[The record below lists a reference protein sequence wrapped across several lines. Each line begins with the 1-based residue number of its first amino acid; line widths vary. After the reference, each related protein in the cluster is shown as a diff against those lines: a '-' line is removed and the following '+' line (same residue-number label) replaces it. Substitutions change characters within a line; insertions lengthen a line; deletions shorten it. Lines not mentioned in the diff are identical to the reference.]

1 MKKSDRVLWIAVGLQ
16 MVFLIFMPFI
26 VIGLSRLS
34 TAWLFWFNSN
44 MPAYLALGILGSIA
58 IMLAALV
65 VRHKYLKNDKED

>member
-1 MKKSDRVLWIAVGLQ
+1 MKKSDRVLWIAVAVQ
-16 MVFLIFMPFI
+16 MAFLIFMPFI

-34 TAWLFWFNSN
+34 VAWLFLFNSN

-65 VRHKYLKNDKED
+65 VRHKYLKNDKEG